1 MVQAAADAQVIEA
14 VQSGDWYRCG
24 ACGHRFGLGIA
35 PVKRNNRVH
44 CKGCRA
50 WNRLPIGEARE

>member
-1 MVQAAADAQVIEA
+1 MNATVERPPVEA
-14 VQSGDWYRCG
+14 VQDGDWHRCG

-35 PVKRNNRVH
+35 AVKRNNRVQ

-50 WNRLPIGEARE
+50 WNRIPIGDASE